1 MLKDI
6 SSSAAALFDGGW
18 RSSDREQLIQEY
30 DLTKEESDLLCEE
43 LERIENQQ

>member
-30 DLTKEESDLLCEE
+30 DLTKEESDLLYEE